1 MLRLVLS
8 LCLALLVSAGALHAL
23 PSGAGAAAMAT
34 DAHHAMAMDD
44 CAHGPASA
52 PSGDDTC
59 PHPAACM
66 AWLPPVPAAPVP
78 RPERRLLLTPGPV
91 AVAAPVRALPP
102 DTPPPRA

>member
-23 PSGAGAAAMAT
+23 PSGAGAAAT
-34 DAHHAMAMDD
+34 DAPHAMAMDD
-44 CAHGPASA
+44 CADGPAHA
-52 PSGDDTC
+52 AHADDTC

>member
-1 MLRLVLS
+1 MLRPLLS
-8 LCLALLVSAGALHAL
+8 LCLALLVCAAALHAL

-34 DAHHAMAMDD
+34 DAPHAMAMDD
-44 CAHGPASA
+44 CADGPAHA
-52 PSGDDTC
+52 AHADGTC

-66 AWLPPVPAAPVP
+66 AWLPPVPAAPAP
-78 RPERRLLLTPGPV
+78 RPAQRVLLSPGPV

>member
-23 PSGAGAAAMAT
+23 PSGAGAAGT
-34 DAHHAMAMDD
+34 DAPHAMAMDD
-44 CAHGPASA
+44 CAHGPATA
-52 PSGDDTC
+52 PQGDGTC

-66 AWLPPVPAAPVP
+66 AWLPPVPAAAVP

>member
-8 LCLALLVSAGALHAL
+8 LCLALFVSAGALRAL
-23 PSGAGAAAMAT
+23 PSGADAAGT
-34 DAHHAMAMDD
+34 DAPHAMAMDG
-44 CAHGPASA
+44 CAHGPATA
-52 PSGDDTC
+52 AQGDGTC

-66 AWLPPVPAAPVP
+66 VWLPPAPAAPAP